1 MERNRSFPGISPSA
15 WEHPADKAALAAF
28 SSLPLAGELVR
39 RIVGST
45 TERSLRLS
53 TLANSAR
60 ASDSQFASLYASLG
74 LLCERLD
81 CAPRPELYIRLDPS
95 PNAFALGVDR
105 PFIVLT
111 SGALDLWGEEELG
124 SVLAHE
130 LGHVLS
136 GHVVFKTLLV
146 LLIKASSL
154 LVGNLPLA
162 GAALSAAIAALKE
175 WDRKSE
181 LSADRAGLL
190 ACQDPQASYRALMKT
205 AGGPRQAD
213 MDLNEFFRQARDYDA
228 SAEGLDSLWKL
239 LDLLDENHPLA
250 APRMTALQDWEKGG
264 GYEAVLRGEYPRR
277 AEGQGEGGPF
287 RGFEAARDS
296 YARDFSASQDP
307 LSQAAGRVFEAL
319 GGIFGQ
325 GRGATQGQAGGTGET
340 GGPEGQGGQSGP
352 EPGRRSVEELLDEL
366 FGKR

>member
-1 MERNRSFPGISPSA
+1 MPQRKAFPDIAPSA
-15 WEHPADKAALAAF
+15 WEHPADRAALAAF
-28 SSLPLAGELVR
+28 SSLPMAAEIVR
-39 RIVGST
+39 RFSGST
-45 TERSLRLS
+45 FERSYRLAF
-53 TLANSAR
+53 LASSAR
-60 ASDSQFASLYASLG
+60 VSEEQFPQVRRLVEEAARVLDVSPAPEAFVAFG
-74 LLCERLD
+74 LE
-81 CAPRPELYIRLDPS
+81 
-95 PNAFALGVDR
+95 PNAAAYGVER
-105 PFIVLT
+105 PFIVV
-111 SGALDLWGEEELG
+111 SSAALDFWDEAEL
-124 SVLAHE
+124 LAV
-130 LGHVLS
+130 LGHEMGHVAS
-136 GHVVFKTLLV
+136 GHAAYKTLLA
-146 LLIKASSL
+146 LLLKAGSL
-154 LVGNLPLA
+154 LGGGLLG
-162 GAALSAAIAALKE
+162 GAALAAARAALLE